1 MNSEALQDTLKL
13 LKELPKEQ
21 FCMDSWS
28 TEHTCCAV
36 GLSFSNP
43 EFSAKHGGY
52 LANSRYPRC
61 ADVADRL
68 TGWDSVAHVYG
79 VELLTATRMFLAAC
93 YKSQPSKKKV
103 SKRIKYLIKHGEE
116 AFLKK
121 YE

>member
-21 FCMDSWS
+21 FCTDRWR

-43 EFSAKHGGY
+43 EFTAKHGGY
-52 LANSRYPRC
+52 IANGSYPRC
-61 ADVADRL
+61 DNAGDRL

-79 VELLTATRMFLAAC
+79 IKLITATHIFLAAC
-93 YKSQPSKKKV
+93 YKSPPSKKKV